1 MAACA
6 QPRCGN
12 SLPHTHCPV
21 CGLGNP
27 ALAVC
32 AHHGTAEGDGWAQS
46 NRAMCDYFHRKKVP
60 ARLACEDRE
69 DDFFAHA
76 GS

>member
-1 MAACA
+1 M
-6 QPRCGN
+6 
-12 SLPHTHCPV
+12 
-21 CGLGNP
+21 
-27 ALAVC
+27 AVC